1 LQYAWKRFFDGE
13 VLLMQAV
20 TIQRRIESLPTLSWS
35 GKRIN
40 GLHRLMRS
48 PCLFE
53 RAYEKVSRNKGA
65 LTPGVDG
72 KTFDGMSLEKLA
84 DIAKRVADGT
94 YRFRPVRRVYIPKDN
109 GKTRPLGIPTVE
121 DRLVQEAVRI
131 ILEAIYEPVFLN
143 ESHGFRPRRSC
154 HTALNLIKK
163 TWTGCKWLIEVDV
176 RGFFDNIDHEV
187 LLGLLKKRID
197 DDRFIALIEGM
208 LEAGYMEDWV
218 YGRTY
223 SGTPQGGVVSPLLAN
238 IYLHELDQLMATM
251 RTGFDKGRWRRP
263 HPRYLALDLRVR
275 RLRRKIDRLR
285 NKGADEAEI
294 DAALTKIKANNTER
308 RKVPSVDPMDPN
320 FKRLRYCRYADDFLI
335 GIIGS
340 KREAREIMASV
351 ERFLTETLKLTV
363 SPEKSGIHAASKG
376 VSFLGY
382 RISTYTSC
390 GAGRKSSRKG
400 PAGRTW
406 RVVRRPTTGN
416 VSLRVPRKE
425 ITAFCKRHGYGNLAK
440 KTGHAREQFLVT
452 SDVATVLAYNSEF
465 RGFANYYSFADDNK
479 RALGLLELV
488 VFRSLV
494 KTLALRHRTTRARTM
509 ARLWKGTDY
518 EVSSVVRGKLRSIKL
533 WRLKHLTRTYWI
545 SPIIDDVTRGTW
557 WVKSPNDLIDR
568 LNARQCEAC
577 SDTSGPFEMHHLRR
591 IRDLRSGSL
600 TVWKRSG
607 IRRKTIVLC
616 PSCRATVSGREH
628 PHMESRVHRKGACT
642 VWGEA

>member
-1 LQYAWKRFFDGE
+1 
-13 VLLMQAV
+13 MQAV
-20 TIQRRIESLPTLSWS
+20 TIQRRIESLPTLSRS

-48 PCLFE
+48 SCLFE

-84 DIAKRVADGT
+84 DITRRVADGT
-94 YRFRPVRRVYIPKDN
+94 YRFRPVRRVYIPKGN

-121 DRLVQEAVRI
+121 DRLVQEAVRT
-131 ILEAIYEPVFLN
+131 ILEAIYEPVFLD
-143 ESHGFRPRRSC
+143 ELHGFRPRRSC

-176 RGFFDNIDHEV
+176 RGFFDNIDHNV

-197 DDRFIALIEGM
+197 DDKFIALIEGM
-208 LEAGYMEDWV
+208 LKAGYMEDWV
-218 YGRTY
+218 YGHTY

-238 IYLHELDQLMATM
+238 IYLHELDQLMQTM
-251 RTGFDKGRWRRP
+251 KAGFDKGRVRRP
-263 HPRYLALDLRVR
+263 LPRYYALQCRVH

-285 NKGADEAEI
+285 AKGADQAEI
-294 DAALTKIKANNTER
+294 DSALAKIKVNNAER

-351 ERFLTETLKLTV
+351 ERFLTETLKLAV

-376 VSFLGY
+376 VTFLGY
-382 RISTYTSC
+382 RILTYTSF

-400 PAGRTW
+400 PTGRTW
-406 RVVRRPTTGN
+406 RVVRRPTTDN

-440 KTGHAREQFLVT
+440 KTGYAREQFLVT

-545 SPIIDDVTRGTW
+545 SPIIDDVTRGAW
-557 WVKSPNDLIDR
+557 WVKRPNDLIDR
-568 LNARQCEAC
+568 LNARECEAC
-577 SDTSGPFEMHHLRR
+577 GGTTGPFEMHHLRR
-591 IRDLRSGSL
+591 VRDLRSGSL

-616 PSCRATVSGREH
+616 SSCRATVSGREH
-628 PHMESRVHRKGACT
+628 SHMESRVHRKGACT

>member
-1 LQYAWKRFFDGE
+1 
-13 VLLMQAV
+13 MQAV
-20 TIQRRIESLPTLSWS
+20 TIQRRIESLPTLSRS

-48 PCLFE
+48 SCLFE

-84 DIAKRVADGT
+84 DITRRVADGT
-94 YRFRPVRRVYIPKDN
+94 YRFRPVRRVYIPKGN

-121 DRLVQEAVRI
+121 DRLVQEAVRT
-131 ILEAIYEPVFLN
+131 ILEAIYEPVFLD

-176 RGFFDNIDHEV
+176 RGFFDNIDHNV

-197 DDRFIALIEGM
+197 DDKFIALIEGM
-208 LEAGYMEDWV
+208 LKAGYMEDWV
-218 YGRTY
+218 YGHTY

-238 IYLHELDQLMATM
+238 IYLHELDQLMQTM
-251 RTGFDKGRWRRP
+251 KAGFDKGRVRRP
-263 HPRYLALDLRVR
+263 LPRYYALQCRVH

-285 NKGADEAEI
+285 AKGADQAEI
-294 DAALTKIKANNTER
+294 DSALAKIKVNNAER

-351 ERFLTETLKLTV
+351 ERFLTETLKLAV
-363 SPEKSGIHAASKG
+363 SPEKSGIYAASKG
-376 VSFLGY
+376 VTFLGY
-382 RISTYTSC
+382 RILTYTSF

-400 PAGRTW
+400 PTGRTW
-406 RVVRRPTTGN
+406 RVVRRPTTDN

-440 KTGHAREQFLVT
+440 KTGYAREQFLVT

-545 SPIIDDVTRGTW
+545 SPIIDDVTRGAW
-557 WVKSPNDLIDR
+557 WVKRPNDLIDR
-568 LNARQCEAC
+568 LNARECEAC
-577 SDTSGPFEMHHLRR
+577 GGTTGPFEMHHLRR
-591 IRDLRSGSL
+591 VRDLRSGSL

-628 PHMESRVHRKGACT
+628 SHMESRVHRKGACT

>member
-1 LQYAWKRFFDGE
+1 
-13 VLLMQAV
+13 MQAV
-20 TIQRRIESLPTLSWS
+20 TIQRRIESLPTLSRS

-48 PCLFE
+48 PHLFE

-121 DRLVQEAVRI
+121 DRLVQEAVRT
-131 ILEAIYEPVFLN
+131 ILEAIYEPLFLS

-176 RGFFDNIDHEV
+176 RGFFDNIDHDV
-187 LLGLLKKRID
+187 LLGLLKRRID
-197 DDRFIALIEGM
+197 DDKFVALIEGM
-208 LEAGYMEDWV
+208 LKAGYMEDWV

-238 IYLHELDQLMATM
+238 IYLHELDQLMQTM
-251 RTGFDKGRWRRP
+251 KAGFDKGRDRRP
-263 HPRYLALDLRVR
+263 FPRYTALQRRVL

-285 NKGADEAEI
+285 AEGTDQAEI
-294 DAALTKIKANNTER
+294 DAALAEIKANNEER

-340 KREAREIMASV
+340 KREACEVMASV

-363 SPEKSGIHAASKG
+363 APEKSGVHAASRG
-376 VSFLGY
+376 VTFLGY
-382 RISTYTSC
+382 RISAYTST
-390 GAGRKSSRKG
+390 GAGRKSNRKG

-406 RVVRRPTTGN
+406 RVVRRPTSGN

-425 ITAFCKRHGYGNLAK
+425 ITAFCRRHGYGDLARRN
-440 KTGHAREQFLVT
+440 GRAREQFLVT
-452 SDVATVLAYNSEF
+452 SDVATVLAFNSEF
-465 RGFANYYSFADDNK
+465 RGFANYYSFADDAK

-488 VFRSLV
+488 VFRSLI
-494 KTLALRHRTTRARTM
+494 KTLAKRHRVSTAKIMRS
-509 ARLWKGTDY
+509 LWKGPDY

-533 WRLKHLTRTYWI
+533 WRLKHLTRTFWI
-545 SPIIDDVTRGTW
+545 SPIIDEVTRGAW
-557 WVKSPNDLIDR
+557 WVKRPNDLIDR
-568 LNARQCEAC
+568 LHARECESC
-577 SDTSGPFEMHHLRR
+577 GGKTGPFEMHHLRR
-591 IRDLRSGSL
+591 VRDLQSGSRM
-600 TVWKRSG
+600 TWKRSG
-607 IRRKTIVLC
+607 VRRKTIVLC
-616 PSCRATVSGREH
+616 PTCRVTVSNRAW
-628 PHMESRVHRKGACT
+628 HMESRVH
-642 VWGEA
+642 